1 MSIVLLI
8 RSSSRGWFDRRGLR
22 RHANRQRAQGRVQ
35 QSRGG
40 IEINKL
46 SEGQRGREEERT
58 KAGSKEGRCGRNGG
72 GRTEEGRQ
80 RGEEERRDGR
90 ADRLNVPPA
99 PAAALAAATTTT
111 AYGIY
116 AAYILSDYPPY
127 ILQVY
132 KCVLPCSFNVFVFAA
147 ANATKAF
154 RTKLKINC
162 QLLIDP
168 SRAKCA
174 YCYDRRSALLQ
185 AWQRT
190 TKTEREVRFDTS
202 LLPKT
207 FQPSS
212 TPRELAWAEP

>member
-1 MSIVLLI
+1 MKV
-8 RSSSRGWFDRRGLR
+8 
-22 RHANRQRAQGRVQ
+22 N
-35 QSRGG
+35 
-40 IEINKL
+40 
-46 SEGQRGREEERT
+46 EEEKKKERRQE
-58 KAGSKEGRCGRNGG
+58 ARKEGA
-72 GRTEEGRQ
+72 EET
-80 RGEEERRDGR
+80 GEEEQRKGGSEVRKKGGRDGR